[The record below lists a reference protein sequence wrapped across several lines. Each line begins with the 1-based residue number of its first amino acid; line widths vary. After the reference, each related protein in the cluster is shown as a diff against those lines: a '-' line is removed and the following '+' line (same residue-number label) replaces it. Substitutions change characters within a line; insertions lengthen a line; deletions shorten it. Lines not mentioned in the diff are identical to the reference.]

1 MKTLELEEIDY
12 IVHEFEEEDEE
23 MPSFTHGQIQLRL
36 LNTLNGTLQQKY
48 EAYPPIT
55 FQGAKRRYTPD
66 VVIFP
71 KRVNSR
77 QKTYLVDLVEKM
89 PPLLAIEIIS
99 PGQTMM
105 EMVFKCAEMLESGVE
120 ECWIAEPANETI
132 TVCRKDTQF
141 VRHRGEVL
149 EYALCTQPITV
160 DEIFDI

>member
-1 MKTLELEEIDY
+1 METLELEEIDY
-12 IVHEFEEEDEE
+12 IVHEFEEEDDE

-36 LNTLNGTLQQKY
+36 LNTLNSTLEQRY

-77 QKTYLVDLVEKM
+77 QKTYLVEKM
-89 PPLLAIEIIS
+89 PPLLAIESIS
-99 PGQTMM
+99 PGQTML

-120 ECWIAEPANETI
+120 ECWIAEPANDTI
-132 TVCRKDTQF
+132 TVCRTDAQF

-149 EYALCTQPITV
+149 EYALCTRSLTV
-160 DEIFDI
+160 DEIFDV